1 MLRVFK
7 FGGASVKDANAV
19 KNVAEIIQ
27 RFPDDELV
35 IVISAMGKT
44 TNALEEI
51 LKAYWHQGEMLRKH
65 IDDLR
70 TFHRNIVKDLFGS
83 NTEYISAELEI
94 IFQELEEKCASDPSD
109 NYHFEYDQIVS
120 IGEVLSTKIVHA
132 YLESIE
138 IEGTWLD
145 ARKLIST
152 NDKWREAKINW
163 ELTKEKVVE
172 AVKSEIKGGNKIVIS
187 QGFIGHTPE
196 GFTTTLGREGSDF
209 SAAIFAYVL
218 DADNVTIW
226 KDVPG
231 MLNADPKWFDNTV
244 LLEKIS
250 FREAI
255 ELAYFG
261 ASVIHPR
268 TIQPLKRKNIPL
280 YIKSF
285 VNPDAK
291 GSVIQSSEEN
301 DNTIPSFIFRMD
313 QVLISLSPKDFSFVI
328 EENLEEIFAYL
339 NQEGIRMNIMQ
350 NSAVS
355 FSFCC
360 DKESVDIQKLSDHF
374 NDGYLVKYNEPLE
387 LVTIRHYD
395 DATIK
400 RVTTGKQVILEQK
413 SRETAR
419 LVMLNLPISR

>member
-1 MLRVFK
+1 MRVFK
-7 FGGASVKDANAV
+7 FGGASVKDAAAV
-19 KNVAEIIQ
+19 RNVASILDRYKNENLI
-27 RFPDDELV
+27 V
-35 IVISAMGKT
+35 IISAMGKT
-44 TNALEEI
+44 TNALEDVLNAYWEQDETCKDKI
-51 LKAYWHQGEMLRKH
+51 AQLEAFHEVILEDLFNGNGSDIKQELNQIFEFLKAKV
-65 IDDLR
+65 I
-70 TFHRNIVKDLFGS
+70 
-83 NTEYISAELEI
+83 
-94 IFQELEEKCASDPSD
+94 EKPSD

-120 IGEVLSTKIVHA
+120 LGEVISTKIVHA
-132 YLESIE
+132 FLNQNNSKCE
-138 IEGTWLD
+138 WLD
-145 ARKLIST
+145 ARKVVAT

-163 ELTKEKVVE
+163 DNTELKIKRAVE
-172 AVKSEIKGGNKIVIS
+172 ERFKNDTSILIS

-218 DADNVTIW
+218 EANDVTIW

-231 MLNADPKWFDNTV
+231 MLNADPKWFDNTI
-244 LLEKIS
+244 LIEQIS

-280 YIKSF
+280 HIKSF
-285 VNPDAK
+285 VNPEEK
-291 GSVIQSSEEN
+291 GTIIQSSEEN
-301 DNTIPSFIFRMD
+301 DSNIPSFIFKMN
-313 QVLISLSPKDFSFVI
+313 QVLISLSPRDFSFVI

-339 NQEGIRMNIMQ
+339 NKEGIRMNIMQ

-360 DKESVDIQKLSDHF
+360 DKSRVNIDKLINHF
-374 NDGYLVKYNEPLE
+374 EGEYIVKYNEPLE

-395 DATIK
+395 NPTIE
-400 RVTTGKQVILEQK
+400 RVTVGKKVILEQK
-413 SRETAR
+413 SRQTAR
-419 LVMLNLPISR
+419 MVMLNI

>member
-1 MLRVFK
+1 MSRVFK
-7 FGGASVKDANAV
+7 FGGASVKDADAV
-19 KNVAEIIQ
+19 RNVAEILA
-27 RFPDDELV
+27 RFPNEKLV
-35 IVISAMGKT
+35 VVISAMGKT
-44 TNALEEI
+44 TNALEKVLDSYWNKDGKC
-51 LKAYWHQGEMLRKH
+51 LKLIEELKE
-65 IDDLR
+65 
-70 TFHRNIVKDLFGS
+70 FHKTIVQDLFS
-83 NTEYISAELEI
+83 SSSEYISAELELV
-94 IFQELEEKCASDPSD
+94 FQDLSRKCATEPSD
-109 NYHFEYDQIVS
+109 NYHYEYDQIVS
-120 IGEVLSTKIVHA
+120 LGEIISTKIVHA
-132 YLESIE
+132 FLISNEVNAA
-138 IEGTWLD
+138 WLD
-145 ARKLIST
+145 ARKVVST
-152 NDKWREAKINW
+152 NNKWREARINW
-163 ELTKEKVVE
+163 ATTEEKISE
-172 AVKSEIKGGNKIVIS
+172 AVKSEFDQGHNIIIS

-196 GFTTTLGREGSDF
+196 GRTTTLGREGSDF

-218 DADNVTIW
+218 EAEDVTIW

-231 MLNADPKWFDNTV
+231 MLNADPKWFDNTI

-280 YIKSF
+280 HIKSF
-285 VNPDAK
+285 VNPDAQ
-291 GSVIQSSEEN
+291 GSVIQQSEEY
-301 DNTIPSFIFRMD
+301 DRKVPSFIFRMD

-339 NQEGIRMNIMQ
+339 NEAGIRMNIMQ

-360 DKESVDIQKLSDHF
+360 DKDRVDIDALVKHF
-374 NDGYLVKYNEPLE
+374 NDKYIVKYNEPLE
-387 LVTIRHYD
+387 LVTVRHYD
-395 DATIK
+395 EETLK

-419 LVMLNLPISR
+419 LVMLNI

>member
-1 MLRVFK
+1 MCRVFK

-19 KNVAEIIQ
+19 RNVSDILK
-27 RFPDDELV
+27 RYPDDQLV
-35 IVISAMGKT
+35 VVISAMGKT
-44 TNALEEI
+44 TNALEKVVDSYWNKDGNCKDLIEE
-51 LKAYWHQGEMLRKH
+51 LKV
-65 IDDLR
+65 
-70 TFHRNIVKDLFGS
+70 FHRQIIQELFGS
-83 NTEYISAELEI
+83 NSEYISAELEI
-94 IFQELEEKCASDPSD
+94 IWQDLAKKCATDPSD

-120 IGEVLSTKIVHA
+120 LGEVISTKIVHA
-132 YLESIE
+132 YLNSIE
-138 IEGTWLD
+138 LESSWLD
-145 ARKLIST
+145 ARKVVAT
-152 NDKWREAKINW
+152 DNKWREARINW
-163 ELTKEKVVE
+163 KATEQKIKNTVQDEF
-172 AVKSEIKGGNKIVIS
+172 KSGHNIIIS

-209 SAAIFAYVL
+209 SAAIFAYCL
-218 DADNVTIW
+218 DADDVTIW

-231 MLNADPKWFDNTV
+231 MLNADPKWFDNTI

-285 VNPDAK
+285 VNPEAK

-301 DNTIPSFIFRMD
+301 DGNVPSFIFRMN
-313 QVLISLSPKDFSFVI
+313 QILVSISPKDFSFVI

-360 DKESVDIQKLSDHF
+360 DRSKIDIQKLIEHF
-374 NDGYLVKYNEPLE
+374 NDSYIVKYNEPLE

-400 RVTTGKQVILEQK
+400 RVTTDKKVILEQK
-413 SRETAR
+413 TRETAR
-419 LVMLNLPISR
+419 LVMLNI

>member
-7 FGGASVKDANAV
+7 FGGASVMDATAV
-19 KNVAEIIQ
+19 RNVADILKEY
-27 RFPDDELV
+27 PEDELV
-35 IVISAMGKT
+35 VIISAMGKT
-44 TNALEEI
+44 TNALENI
-51 LKAYWHQGEMLRKH
+51 LEAYWNNSGKCA
-65 IDDLR
+65 DLISNLKK
-70 TFHRNIVKDLFGS
+70 FHVQIVQDLFGS
-83 NTEYISAELEI
+83 NSEYISAELELT
-94 IFQELEEKCASDPSD
+94 FQELSNKCGIATAD

-120 IGEVLSTKIVHA
+120 LGEVLSTKIIHA
-132 YLESIE
+132 YLESIDLNCS
-138 IEGTWLD
+138 WLD
-145 ARKLIST
+145 ARKLVVT
-152 NDKWREAKINW
+152 NNKWCEARINW
-163 ELTKEKVVE
+163 NVTTERILSE
-172 AVKSEIKGGNKIVIS
+172 VKDEFSAENKIVVS
-187 QGFIGHTPE
+187 QGFIGHTVDDH
-196 GFTTTLGREGSDF
+196 TTTLGREGSDF

-218 DADNVTIW
+218 DADEVTIW

-231 MLNADPKWFDNTV
+231 MLNADPKWFDNTI

-280 YIKSF
+280 YIRSF
-285 VNPDAK
+285 VNPESK
-291 GSVIQSSEEN
+291 GTIIQQSEE
-301 DNTIPSFIFRMD
+301 DDTKVPSFIFRMD
-313 QVLISLSPKDFSFVI
+313 QVLISLSPRDFSFVI
-328 EENLEEIFAYL
+328 EENLEEIFSYL

-360 DKESVDIQKLSDHF
+360 DQSKIDIEKITTRFTKD
-374 NDGYLVKYNEPLE
+374 YIVKYNEPLE

-395 DATIK
+395 DATLE
-400 RVTTGKQVILEQK
+400 RVTKGKKVILEQK

-419 LVMLNLPISR
+419 LVMLSN

>member
-1 MLRVFK
+1 MSRIFK

-19 KNVAEIIQ
+19 KNVSDILK
-27 RFPDDELV
+27 RYPDEELV
-35 IVISAMGKT
+35 VIISAMGKT

-51 LKAYWHQGEMLRKH
+51 LNAYWHKSEVLPNLLKELR
-65 IDDLR
+65 R
-70 TFHRNIVKDLFGS
+70 FHRQIVQDLFGS
-83 NTEYISAELEI
+83 DSEYISTELEI
-94 IFQELEEKCASDPSD
+94 IFQELERKCQSDHSD

-120 IGEVLSTKIVHA
+120 LGEVISTKIVHA
-132 YLESIE
+132 YLNSIE
-138 IEGTWLD
+138 LESSWLD
-145 ARKLIST
+145 ARKVVAT
-152 NDKWREAKINW
+152 DNKWREARINW
-163 ELTKEKVVE
+163 ESTEEKINA
-172 AVKSEIKGGNKIVIS
+172 AVQAEFESGHKIVIS

-196 GFTTTLGREGSDF
+196 GNTTTLGREGSDF

-218 DADNVTIW
+218 NADDVTIW

-231 MLNADPKWFDNTV
+231 MLNADPKWFDNTI

-285 VNPDAK
+285 VNPEAK
-291 GSVIQSSEEN
+291 GSVIQSSEEE
-301 DNTIPSFIFRMD
+301 DSKIPSFIFRMD
-313 QVLISLSPKDFSFVI
+313 QVLVSISPKDFSFVI

-360 DKESVDIQKLSDHF
+360 DKSKIDINKLMAHF
-374 NDGYLVKYNEPLE
+374 NDRYIVKYNEPLE

-400 RVTTGKQVILEQK
+400 RVTIDKQVILEQK

-419 LVMLNLPISR
+419 LVMLNI

>member
-7 FGGASVKDANAV
+7 FGGASVKDADAV
-19 KNVAEIIQ
+19 RNVADIVK
-27 RFPDDELV
+27 RYPDDELMV
-35 IVISAMGKT
+35 VISAMGKT

-51 LKAYWHQGEMLRKH
+51 LDAYWEKSDQCVELVQK
-65 IDDLR
+65 LKV
-70 TFHRNIVKDLFGS
+70 FHNEIIQDLFGS
-83 NTEYISAELEI
+83 SSEYISTELEI
-94 IFQELEEKCASDPSD
+94 LFNELTEKCKTEPTD

-120 IGEVLSTKIVHA
+120 LGEVISTKIVHA
-132 YLESIE
+132 YLNSIE
-138 IEGTWLD
+138 VESSWLD
-145 ARKLIST
+145 ARKVIAT
-152 NDKWREAKINW
+152 NDRWREARIDWKTT
-163 ELTKEKVVE
+163 EEKVLE
-172 AVKSEIKGGNKIVIS
+172 AVNAEFNSGHKIVVS
-187 QGFIGHTPE
+187 QGFIGHTSE

-218 DADNVTIW
+218 QADNVTIW

-231 MLNADPKWFDNTV
+231 MLNADPKWFDNTI
-244 LLEKIS
+244 LLEQIS
-250 FREAI
+250 FREAV

-280 YIKSF
+280 HIKSF
-285 VNPDAK
+285 VNPEAK
-291 GSVIQSSEEN
+291 GSVIQSSEEH
-301 DNTIPSFIFRMD
+301 DSKTPSFIFRMD
-313 QVLISLSPKDFSFVI
+313 QVLISLSPRDFSFVI

-339 NQEGIRMNIMQ
+339 NKEGIRMNIMQ

-360 DKESVDIQKLSDHF
+360 DKARLDMDKLIEHF
-374 NDGYLVKYNEPLE
+374 KQEYIVKYNEPLE

-395 DATIK
+395 DATLK
-400 RVTTGKQVILEQK
+400 RVTVDKKVILEQK

-419 LVMLNLPISR
+419 LVMLNV

>member
-1 MLRVFK
+1 MRVFK

-19 KNVAEIIQ
+19 RNVASILKQFKNEKLI
-27 RFPDDELV
+27 V
-35 IVISAMGKT
+35 IISAMGKT

-51 LKAYWHQGEMLRKH
+51 LEAYWNQTGDAPKL
-65 IDDLR
+65 ITDLR
-70 TFHRNIVKDLFGS
+70 QFHEVILSDLFPS
-83 NTEYISAELEI
+83 NNEEITSELNL
-94 IFQELEEKCASDPSD
+94 IFEELRAKVDQKSSD

-120 IGEVLSTKIVHA
+120 LGEVISTKIVNA
-132 YLESIE
+132 FLQQNEVKSAWI
-138 IEGTWLD
+138 D
-145 ARKLIST
+145 AREIIST

-163 ELTKEKVVE
+163 GLTEEKIQKAVNKEFE
-172 AVKSEIKGGNKIVIS
+172 KSNEIIIS

-209 SAAIFAYVL
+209 SAAIFAYAMEAE
-218 DADNVTIW
+218 DVTIW

-231 MLNADPKWFDNTV
+231 MLNADPKWFDNTI
-244 LLEKIS
+244 LIEKIS

-268 TIQPLKRKNIPL
+268 TIQPLKIKNIPL
-280 YIKSF
+280 HIKSF
-285 VNPDAK
+285 VNPSEK
-291 GSVIQSSEEN
+291 GTIIQSSEADDSN
-301 DNTIPSFIFRMD
+301 IPSFIFKMN
-313 QVLISLSPKDFSFVI
+313 QVLISLSPRDFSFVI

-360 DKESVDIQKLSDHF
+360 DKSRVDIDKLKSRF
-374 NDGYLVKYNEPLE
+374 EKEYIVKYNEPLE

-395 DATIK
+395 NPTIE
-400 RVTTGKQVILEQK
+400 RVTVGKRVILEQK
-413 SRETAR
+413 NRQTAR
-419 LVMLNLPISR
+419 MVMLNI

>member
-7 FGGASVKDANAV
+7 FGGASVKDADAV
-19 KNVAEIIQ
+19 RNVADILK
-27 RFPDDELV
+27 RFPNDDLIV
-35 IVISAMGKT
+35 VISAMGKT
-44 TNALEEI
+44 TNALEAILQAYWDKSGDCKKLVEN
-51 LKAYWHQGEMLRKH
+51 LKA
-65 IDDLR
+65 
-70 TFHRNIVKDLFGS
+70 FHRDIITDLFGS
-83 NTEYISAELEI
+83 SSEYISTELEI
-94 IFQELEEKCASDPSD
+94 LFNELAEKCTAEPSD

-120 IGEVLSTKIVHA
+120 LGEVISTKIVQA
-132 YLESIE
+132 YLNSIE
-138 IEGTWLD
+138 LSSSWLD
-145 ARKLIST
+145 ARKVIAT
-152 NDKWREAKINW
+152 NDKWREARIEW
-163 ELTKEKVVE
+163 DSTKGKVVTS
-172 AVKSEIKGGNKIVIS
+172 VKNELSKDNRIIIS

-218 DADNVTIW
+218 DADEVTIW

-231 MLNADPKWFDNTV
+231 MLNADPKWFDNTI

-268 TIQPLKRKNIPL
+268 TLQPLKRKNIPL

-285 VNPDAK
+285 VNPESK

-301 DNTIPSFIFRMD
+301 DSKIPSFIFKMD
-313 QVLISLSPKDFSFVI
+313 QVLISLSPIDFSFVV

-360 DKESVDIQKLSDHF
+360 DKSVIDIDRLITHFKESYI
-374 NDGYLVKYNEPLE
+374 VKYNEPLE

-400 RVTTGKQVILEQK
+400 RVTTDKRVILEQRT
-413 SRETAR
+413 RETAR
-419 LVMLNLPISR
+419 LVMLNI

>member
-1 MLRVFK
+1 MRVFK
-7 FGGASVKDANAV
+7 FGGASVKDADAV
-19 KNVAEIIQ
+19 RNVAEILQ
-27 RFPDDELV
+27 RYPDDELV
-35 IVISAMGKT
+35 VVISAMGKT
-44 TNALEEI
+44 TNALEKI
-51 LKAYWHQGEMLRKH
+51 LDAYWNKTGECKQLV
-65 IDDLR
+65 DDLKQ
-70 TFHRNIVKDLFGS
+70 FHNEIVKELFS
-83 NTEYISAELEI
+83 SSSEYISAELEI
-94 IFQELEEKCASDPSD
+94 IFQELYQKCGSEPSD

-120 IGEVLSTKIVHA
+120 LGEVISTKIVHA
-132 YLESIE
+132 YLNSIE
-138 IEGTWLD
+138 IESTWLD
-145 ARKLIST
+145 ARKIIYT
-152 NDKWREAKINW
+152 NNKWREAKIDW
-163 ELTKEKVVE
+163 KATEEKLVPQVQAE
-172 AVKSEIKGGNKIVIS
+172 FKAGHKIVIS
-187 QGFIGHTPE
+187 QGFIGHTTE

-209 SAAIFAYVL
+209 SAAIFAYAL
-218 DADNVTIW
+218 DAKDVTIW

-244 LLEKIS
+244 LLEQIS

-285 VNPDAK
+285 VNPESK
-291 GSVIQSSEEN
+291 GSVIQSSEEK
-301 DNTIPSFIFRMD
+301 DNTVPSFIFRMD

-339 NQEGIRMNIMQ
+339 NQEGIRMNLMQ

-360 DKESVDIQKLSDHF
+360 DKSKVDIEKLIKHF
-374 NDGYLVKYNEPLE
+374 NDEYIVKYNEPLE

-400 RVTTGKQVILEQK
+400 RVTVDKRVLIEQK

-419 LVMLNLPISR
+419 LVMLNI

>member
-7 FGGASVKDANAV
+7 FGGASVKDADAV
-19 KNVAEIIQ
+19 RNVADILK
-27 RFPDDELV
+27 RFPNDNLMV
-35 IVISAMGKT
+35 VISAMGKT
-44 TNALEEI
+44 TNALEAI
-51 LKAYWHQGEMLRKH
+51 LDSYWNKDGKCAEKVN
-65 IDDLR
+65 DLVE
-70 TFHRNIVKDLFGS
+70 FHKLIIQDLFGS
-83 NTEYISAELEI
+83 SSEYISTELEI
-94 IFQELEEKCASDPSD
+94 IFQELKKKCGEEHSD
-109 NYHFEYDQIVS
+109 NFHFEYDQIVS
-120 IGEVLSTKIVHA
+120 LGEVISTKIVHA
-132 YLESIE
+132 YLNSIE
-138 IEGTWLD
+138 LNSSWVD
-145 ARKLIST
+145 ARKIIAT
-152 NDKWREAKINW
+152 DDKWREAKINW
-163 ELTKEKVVE
+163 DHTTQKVKAAVLPEFSKE
-172 AVKSEIKGGNKIVIS
+172 NKIVIS

-218 DADNVTIW
+218 DAKSVTIW

-231 MLNADPKWFDNTV
+231 MLNADPKWFDNTI
-244 LLEKIS
+244 LLESIS

-285 VNPDAK
+285 VNPESQ
-291 GSVIQSSEEN
+291 GSVIQSSEEH
-301 DNTIPSFIFRMD
+301 DSSIPSFIFKMD

-360 DKESVDIQKLSDHF
+360 DKSKVDIDKLIRHF
-374 NDGYLVKYNEPLE
+374 ESAYIVKYNEPLE

-400 RVTTGKQVILEQK
+400 RVTVDKRVILEQK
-413 SRETAR
+413 TRETAR
-419 LVMLNLPISR
+419 LVMLNI